1 MLLFFSGIVSS
12 LSDIT
17 VKNDLGH
24 PVCGNLRGGTWL
36 CDYASSRLQREPGT
50 RQLGDWLKARLDPL
64 ADVPHFLRPAYFD
77 LTISQVHS
85 AVLDQAYRLMGRL
98 LSIPY
103 TLSLF
108 IVYFHIKY
116 ILRENNFASY

>member
-98 LSIPY
+98 LTIPRTLIIYSI
-103 TLSLF
+103 F
-108 IVYFHIKY
+108 
-116 ILRENNFASY
+116 SYKIHFT